1 MRAGRKQNHL
11 SNNNVPRGRRLGGT
25 ELKWLRLLSKSEV
38 IWSFFSFSC
47 LLFCS
52 VYVAEM
58 LKTKLQLVPSE
69 ILAQFEHILIGIYS
83 IAVLGIIF
91 LIISVVQ
98 ISRGREA
105 AKLTRTSGIAES
117 SVEQRHLAEEE
128 PSAEEERSAKKG
140 SSALQEKFSVLEK
153 PLVTALPNDLLSLK
167 GDLNNFHDVLDTSP
181 ALVFTKDSSLNYSFA
196 NKEWL
201 KAHDLVLGDVIGKND
216 SDVFG
221 ESAYFQ
227 NRVKSERN
235 ALQGIALKNTEER
248 ITTDRGD
255 MIVLSNIL
263 PLDQG
268 PGSALISWSTDI
280 TYLRHD
286 FNELEQARQ
295 QADSSNQAKS
305 SFLATMSHEIRTPM
319 NGVVG
324 SLDLLRIS
332 ELDDSQRQLID
343 TINES
348 AFALLTIID
357 DILDFSKIESGK
369 LNLENVPVS
378 FERLLGSV
386 AASLMP
392 NAQQKEVELLIYSD
406 SKIPEVYADLV
417 RLRQIVS
424 NLGSNAIKFT
434 GGKTDGKG
442 RVIIRCML
450 SSIDDSGNATINIAV
465 EDNGIGISEEAQNQ
479 LFQPFIQAE
488 GSTTRRF
495 GGSGLG
501 LSITSRLTE
510 MMKGEISVRSKLGE
524 GAVFSVSIPFSIV
537 PDDLSAPSE
546 SNLSGLPVLFVK
558 GEERVNEL
566 FIKYLKNEEMPC
578 YEVSRLEE
586 EWSQVSIDHHG
597 QLVII
602 IVDCWANDLG
612 VPALKRELEKQFAYI
627 DNLSFLILSQGY
639 LMEPLLLTENTIK
652 LDYNG
657 LGRLAFLKA
666 IEQLVN
672 KSANSSVKTTID
684 VEAGTKGRGAS
695 AESNADKLLLLAE
708 DNEVNQK
715 VLEHQLSVLGYPVTI
730 ANDGQEALS
739 LWMENKGKYHLILT
753 DCHMP
758 NLDGYGLATSIR
770 EEESGGH
777 RIPIVAITADALQG
791 TGEQCKQ
798 AGMDDYLTK
807 PLLISDLSEKL
818 EKWLY
823 TTDDVAGL
831 VNLEALSLTTEE
843 EGEAEAGSEVVK
855 HEESEAVDAETLRGF
870 LGTTDP
876 KKLSE
881 FYLQYQLSS
890 APIVSEIRESSGE
903 EHWSDLA
910 ALAHKLKSSSYAVGA
925 KTLGDTCLALE
936 TAVGESDDA
945 QGQICKTL
953 TGQLLSQY
961 AGVEAWIE
969 MNYSNVQSVTSE

>member
-1 MRAGRKQNHL
+1 MRAERKQDHL
-11 SNNNVPRGRRLGGT
+11 SANNVSRGAGHSGT
-25 ELKWLRLLSKSEV
+25 GFKWLRLLSKSEV
-38 IWSFFSFSC
+38 IWFLFSFSC
-47 LLFCS
+47 LLLCS
-52 VYVAEM
+52 VYIAEM
-58 LKTKLQLVPSE
+58 LKAKLQLVPPE
-69 ILAQFEHILIGIYS
+69 ILGHFEHILIGIYS

-91 LIISVVQ
+91 LVIS
-98 ISRGREA
+98 IALILRGREA
-105 AKLTRTSGIAES
+105 TKLLRNSGIAEPS
-117 SVEQRHLAEEE
+117 S
-128 PSAEEERSAKKG
+128 
-140 SSALQEKFSVLEK
+140 LQEKPPVLEK
-153 PLVTALPNDLLSLK
+153 PLAIDPPIDLPSLK
-167 GDLNNFHDVLDTSP
+167 SDLNYFHDILDTSP
-181 ALVFTKDSSLNYSFA
+181 ALVFIKDSDLNYSFA
-196 NKEWL
+196 NKQWL
-201 KAHDLVLGDVIGKND
+201 KAYDLVLDDVIGKND
-216 SDVFG
+216 LEVFG
-221 ESAYFQ
+221 ERAYFQ
-227 NRVKSERN
+227 NKAKSERN
-235 ALQGIALKNTEER
+235 ALKGIALKNTEES
-248 ITTDRGD
+248 ITTNRGD

-263 PLDQG
+263 PLNQG
-268 PGSALISWSTDI
+268 QDSALISWSTDI

-286 FNELEQARQ
+286 FDELEQARQ

-324 SLDLLRIS
+324 SLDLLRVS

-369 LNLENVPVS
+369 LNLESVPVS
-378 FERLLGSV
+378 FDRLLGSV

-392 NAQQKEVELLIYSD
+392 NAQQKEVELLVYSD
-406 SKIPEVYADLV
+406 SNIPEVFADLV

-442 RVIIRCML
+442 RVTIRCML
-450 SSIDDSGNATINIAV
+450 SSIDASGNATINIVV

-524 GAVFSVSIPFSIV
+524 GAAFSVSIPFPVV
-537 PDDLSAPSE
+537 PDNSNALSEP
-546 SNLSGLPVLFVK
+546 NLSGLPVLFVK

-566 FIKYLKNEEMPC
+566 FIKYLKNEDMPC

-586 EWSQVSIDHHG
+586 EWSQISIDHHG

-612 VPALKRELEKQFAYI
+612 VPALKRELEKQFSYI

-657 LGRLAFLKA
+657 LGRLAFLKV

-672 KSANSSVKTTID
+672 KSAISSEKTTID
-684 VEAGTKGRGAS
+684 VQGGIKGRGVS
-695 AESNADKLLLLAE
+695 TESNADKLLLLAE

-758 NLDGYGLATSIR
+758 NLDGYGLAAAIR
-770 EEESGGH
+770 EEESSGQ
-777 RIPIVAITADALQG
+777 RVPIIAITADALQG
-791 TGEQCKQ
+791 TGQQCRQ

-807 PLLISDLSEKL
+807 PLLISDLSQKL

-823 TTDDVAGL
+823 PTDVVG
-831 VNLEALSLTTEE
+831 VENSENCSLITEE
-843 EGEAEAGSEVVK
+843 KGEAERESEVIEL
-855 HEESEAVDAETLRGF
+855 EESKAVDAETLRGF
-870 LGTTDP
+870 LGTSDP
-876 KKLSE
+876 SKLSE

-890 APIVSEIRESSGE
+890 APIVSEIKELSGG
-903 EHWSDLA
+903 EHWSDLE
-910 ALAHKLKSSSYAVGA
+910 ALAHKLKSSSYSVGA

-936 TAVGESDDA
+936 AAIGQSDDV
-945 QGQICKTL
+945 QEQKCKTL
-953 TGQLLSQY
+953 VGQLLSQY

-969 MNYSNVQSVTSE
+969 TNYSNVQSVTSE